1 MSNYHFIAIG
11 GAVMHQLAL
20 HLKNEG
26 HTVSGSDDAIF
37 DPAKSNLISYG
48 LMPDAEGWFPDR
60 INQNID
66 AVILGMHAKAD
77 NPELIRAQELGLK
90 IFSFPEFI
98 YEQSKSKTRVAVA
111 GSHGKTSITSMIMH
125 VLFTQHENFDY
136 LVGAQLAGFDF
147 MVKTSKDADSII
159 LEADE
164 YLTSPLDLRSK
175 FLHYHPHIAVISG
188 IAWDHINVFPTFEAY
203 LETFRKF
210 ILSIQPG
217 GCLIYNAQDEV
228 LVSLVEA
235 LQPSVQLIPYFP
247 FEFKVEDD
255 ESVLQFDAKIYP
267 VNVFGSHNFSNL
279 KAAYEVCKQLVLTDE
294 QILHSF
300 QTFEG
305 AAKRLEKVR
314 DDKSNKFTVFRDF
327 AHAPSKV
334 KATVK
339 AVRERYANRHITAV
353 FELHT
358 YSSLQD
364 NFIEHY
370 AHSLDEA
377 DTKILF
383 LDEQALKIKNKQDLD
398 AVWLKK
404 QFADETIIVLRKQ
417 EDLLLLLQNEP
428 KQNSV
433 LLLMSS
439 GNLGGLDWK
448 SL

>member
-247 FEFKVEDD
+247 FEFKVEVD
-255 ESVLQFDAKIYP
+255 ESVLIFEEKSYP